1 MMTISA
7 GIALAPD
14 DGDSADLLVRHADLA
29 THAAKEAGRNGYR
42 FYDPS
47 LDGRYARRIAIE
59 AAVRRAFATNG
70 FTIEYQPQFALDG
83 GSLAGFEA
91 LLRLN
96 DPEIGSVPPGE
107 FIPFAEKLGLMT
119 QVGEWVLRESC
130 RFAVLW
136 PAPLT
141 IAVNLSP
148 LQFRSGV
155 LPKLVASIL
164 RETGLPPERLEL
176 EVTESLIR
184 SDTEA
189 VMGQIRA
196 IREQSVSFA
205 MDDFGARYSSL
216 SCLWN
221 LTFGKIKI
229 DGDFVRSLDSA
240 EKGSQILQTI
250 ISLARMLDLRIVAE
264 GVESAEQARFLAD
277 HHCDFVQGFL
287 FGRPMPAAEVPAA
300 IVQDFQRRRMAKPD
314 TTGPSDQLVA

>member
-1 MMTISA
+1 MMTIST

-29 THAAKEAGRNGYR
+29 THAVKMAGGNGYR
-42 FYDPS
+42 SYDRS
-47 LDGRYARRIAIE
+47 LDGQYERRLAVE
-59 AAVRRAFATNG
+59 AAVRRACTANG

-83 GSLAGFEA
+83 EALIGFEA

-96 DPEIGSVPPGE
+96 DPEIGSVPPAE

-119 QVGEWVLRESC
+119 QIGEWVLRESC

-148 LQFRSGV
+148 VQFRGGM

-176 EVTESLIR
+176 EVTEGLIL
-184 SDTEA
+184 SNAES
-189 VMGQIRA
+189 VMAQIRA
-196 IREQSVSFA
+196 IREQGVSFA

-216 SCLWN
+216 SHLWSF
-221 LTFGKIKI
+221 TFGKIKI
-229 DGDFVRSLDSA
+229 DGDSVRSLGSA
-240 EKGSQILQTI
+240 EKGAQILDTI
-250 ISLARMLDLRIVAE
+250 VALGRMLDLRIVAE

-300 IVQDFQRRRMAKPD
+300 IVQDFQRRRMPKPD